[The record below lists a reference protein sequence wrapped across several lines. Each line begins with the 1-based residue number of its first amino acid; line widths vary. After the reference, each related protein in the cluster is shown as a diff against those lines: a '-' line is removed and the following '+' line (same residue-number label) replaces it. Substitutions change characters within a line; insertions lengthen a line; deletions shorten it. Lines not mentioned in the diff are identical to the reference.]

1 MEAMEVDLQLGG
13 PSREPDVVADQVDLP
28 IIIPDSGS
36 ETEVEDEADAAPLDP
51 PRLPTT
57 WAFSQNRIR
66 VEGQVGPRI
75 RTEGHIG
82 PTVTRAAALRQRRA
96 RYLWL
101 DWSHSL

>member
-1 MEAMEVDLQLGG
+1 VDLQLGV
-13 PSREPDVVADQVDLP
+13 PRREPEPDAMAGNVEPP

-36 ETEVEDEADAAPLDP
+36 ETEVEDEVDAAPLDP

-75 RTEGHIG
+75 RMEGHILHR
-82 PTVTRAAALRQRRA
+82 VTTAAVRRQRRA
-96 RYLWL
+96 R
-101 DWSHSL
+101 